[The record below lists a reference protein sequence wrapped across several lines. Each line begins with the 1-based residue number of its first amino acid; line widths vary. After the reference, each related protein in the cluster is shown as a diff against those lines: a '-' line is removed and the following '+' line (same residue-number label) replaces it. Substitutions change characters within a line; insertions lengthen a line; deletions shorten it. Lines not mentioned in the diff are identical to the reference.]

1 MARIRGASGKSE
13 IIKIILSSI
22 IQATVRKQKDKKE
35 VLEMNVLTNV
45 KLDGVDMPEHQDVED
60 TA

>member
-1 MARIRGASGKSE
+1 M
-13 IIKIILSSI
+13 
-22 IQATVRKQKDKKE
+22 RKQKDKKE

>member
-1 MARIRGASGKSE
+1 MARIRDASGKSE

-35 VLEMNVLTNV
+35 VLETNVLTNV
-45 KLDGVDMPEHQDVED
+45 KLDGMDMPEHQDVEY